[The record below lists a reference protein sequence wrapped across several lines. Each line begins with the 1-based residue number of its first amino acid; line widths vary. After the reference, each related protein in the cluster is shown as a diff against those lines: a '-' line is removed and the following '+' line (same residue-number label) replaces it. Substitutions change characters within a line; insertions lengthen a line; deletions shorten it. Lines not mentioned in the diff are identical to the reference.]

1 MLLDG
6 DQISQNVATADAVLK
21 EILAALQARASSG
34 ESAGASV
41 TPASTS
47 GAAVLGGALITV
59 SLPQIQL
66 DILRQGI
73 ASEDA
78 GYGNPSISSLVVTA
92 PAGGKAVFANS
103 VGTNE
108 TWVLLAPLEVNS
120 DLHDSLLLISAS
132 VDVPTLL
139 LIPSYPFM
147 QDRSFPSTTLRAV
160 RKSLSLVVTNGTSSS
175 AEVNFVVEYAIVPT
189 QYFQQTVL
197 PILRLG
203 QTVYQNVAAA
213 ARAKGLVS

>member
-6 DQISQNVATADAVLK
+6 DQIPQNVATADALLK
-21 EILAALQARASSG
+21 EILAAVQARAASG
-34 ESAGASV
+34 GGSAASV
-41 TPASTS
+41 SPTAS
-47 GAAVLGGALITV
+47 AVLGGAVITV

-78 GYGNPSISSLVVTA
+78 GYGAPSISSLVVTA
-92 PAGGKAVFANS
+92 PAGGKATFANS

-108 TWVLLAPLEVNS
+108 VWVLLAPLEVNS
-120 DLHDSLLLISAS
+120 DLHDSTLLISAS

-139 LIPSYPFM
+139 LIPPYPFM
-147 QDRSFPSTTLRAV
+147 QDRPFPSTTLRAV
-160 RKSLSLVVTNGTSSS
+160 RKSLALQVTNGTSEA
-175 AEVNFVVEYAIVPT
+175 AEVNFVVEYAVVPT
-189 QYFQQTVL
+189 TYFQDTVL

-203 QTVYQNVAAA
+203 QAVYQNVAAA
-213 ARAKGLVS
+213 ARAQGLVS